1 MLTLAVAAKMPSQI
15 GHALGRAALA
25 TERVERRLVTVLAA
39 DIAGYSRLTELDEE
53 GTLARLRAH
62 RRELIDPKIDEHGGR
77 TIRATGDSLLAEFA
91 SATEAVRCA
100 VEVQRGMIKR
110 NVNTAPDRRIAFRV
124 GVNTGEVTTDDG
136 DLIGRAVSAT

>member
-1 MLTLAVAAKMPSQI
+1 M
-15 GHALGRAALA
+15 A

-62 RRELIDPKIDEHGGR
+62 RRELIDPKIEEHGGR
-77 TIRATGDSLLAEFA
+77 VVRAADDSLLAEFA

-100 VEVQRGMIKR
+100 VEMQRGMIER

-136 DLIGRAVSAT
+136 I